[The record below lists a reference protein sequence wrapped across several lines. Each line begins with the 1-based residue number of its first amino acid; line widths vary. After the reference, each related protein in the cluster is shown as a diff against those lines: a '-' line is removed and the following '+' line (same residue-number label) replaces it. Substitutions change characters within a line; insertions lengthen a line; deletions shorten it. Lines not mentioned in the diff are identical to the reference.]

1 MFLAIKKFLINRL
14 INFLERPSFS
24 RTSPPT
30 HPISYLKNTLQP
42 GDVLLVEGQQR
53 FSMAIKY
60 LTQSN
65 WSHAALYIGNNELI
79 EADLKD
85 GVIRIPVETYKGYHT
100 RICRPVNLDPK
111 DLDRIIENLKG
122 KQGLSY
128 DIKNIFNL
136 LKYLFPLHPLN
147 KLKGSAFICL
157 GSDDPT
163 KVICSSVIAQAYHE
177 VGYPIFPIAKTVEG
191 KRKYAKRHVSSYV
204 PCDFDRSPYFRVIKP
219 TIEVG
224 FNYKNMAWIKEFPE
238 DQEVEEIQVSEE
250 ALKQK
255 EPQAS

>member
-14 INFLERPSFS
+14 IHFLEQPSFH

-30 HPISYLKNTLQP
+30 HSIDLLKETLRP
-42 GDVLLVEGQQR
+42 GDILLVEGQQR

-85 GVIRIPVETYKGYHT
+85 GVIRIPVDTYKGYHT
-100 RICRPVNLDPK
+100 RICRPLELDPK
-111 DLDRIIENLKG
+111 DLDAIIQNLIA

-128 DIKNIFNL
+128 DIINIINL
-136 LKYLFPLHPLN
+136 LKYLFPLHPFK
-147 KLKGSAFICL
+147 KLQGTPFISL

-163 KVICSSVIAQAYHE
+163 KVICSSIIAQAYHDI
-177 VGYPIFPIAKTVEG
+177 GYPIFPIVKNVEG

-204 PCDFDRSPYFRVIKP
+204 PSDFDRSPYFRIIKP
-219 TIEVG
+219 SIEAG
-224 FNYKNMAWIKEFPE
+224 FDYKEVPWVKEF
-238 DQEVEEIQVSEE
+238 EE
-250 ALKQK
+250 K
-255 EPQAS
+255 EIETNKK